1 VFQKDGRV
9 VPTGNRLIDLDGE
22 KTSDESESLTV
33 DNAFIRMFSFP
44 FLAGDKNTALNNSHE
59 VVLTETFARTL
70 FKYQGSDLSAL
81 LNKTLVLENEKQPYQ
96 VKGILKDVPP
106 YSHLQFNL
114 LISYPTLISNGYRE
128 AEYDF
133 TYSDFW
139 HYVKL
144 KPDTDYKT
152 LQLRFGNFSD
162 RHFQGNKV
170 SGSDEKFFLQP
181 LTEAHL
187 YSDFEYEIGITGKAN
202 VVWGLLI
209 LAIFILVIAWIN
221 YINLST
227 ARAMERAKEVGLRKV
242 SGARK
247 TQLIFQFLSESLV
260 INLMALML
268 AIIFIQMAQPYFN
281 SLLGKDLSFT
291 LLLGDGYGG
300 YGTTVMLAAILLTG
314 IVLSGFYPAFVLSSF
329 QPTVVLKGSFG
340 SSQKGVVLRKVL
352 VVGQFAATGFLIAGS
367 MVVYQQIAFMNA
379 KDLGVNIKQV
389 LVISPPILTT
399 MDTTFKSRMNSF
411 KHELKNIP
419 NVTDAATS
427 QRVPSFEMPRSFNVR
442 RAGTTDNLTTR
453 RMGVDNDF
461 FDLYGVTILA
471 GRAFAPEDY
480 TMPFSQRDRTV
491 LNQYAANLLGFQSPD
506 DAIGKQIMVFNR
518 IWNVIGVVADYHQ
531 KSLRHPLEPIVF
543 LPTYDIYDPV
553 SIKVQTANMDET
565 ISLIK
570 EKYNAFFPG
579 NYFDYYFLNER
590 FNQQYRDD
598 QLFGKVFG
606 LFAGLAIFVACL
618 GLFGLSAFITRLQTK
633 EIGIRKVLGATAV
646 QIVTLL
652 SNSFAKPVIASIII
666 AMPIAWWVMNTWLQ
680 QFTYR
685 IEVSAWILALSGLI
699 TICIALFTVSFQT
712 VKAAM
717 TNPTKSLRSE

>member
-1 VFQKDGRV
+1 
-9 VPTGNRLIDLDGE
+9 
-22 KTSDESESLTV
+22 
-33 DNAFIRMFSFP
+33 
-44 FLAGDKNTALNNSHE
+44 
-59 VVLTETFARTL
+59 
-70 FKYQGSDLSAL
+70 
-81 LNKTLVLENEKQPYQ
+81 
-96 VKGILKDVPP
+96 
-106 YSHLQFNL
+106 
-114 LISYPTLISNGYRE
+114 
-128 AEYDF
+128 
-133 TYSDFW
+133 
-139 HYVKL
+139 
-144 KPDTDYKT
+144 
-152 LQLRFGNFSD
+152 
-162 RHFQGNKV
+162 
-170 SGSDEKFFLQP
+170 
-181 LTEAHL
+181 
-187 YSDFEYEIGITGKAN
+187 
-202 VVWGLLI
+202 
-209 LAIFILVIAWIN
+209 
-221 YINLST
+221 
-227 ARAMERAKEVGLRKV
+227 
-242 SGARK
+242 
-247 TQLIFQFLSESLV
+247 
-260 INLMALML
+260 
-268 AIIFIQMAQPYFN
+268 
-281 SLLGKDLSFT
+281 
-291 LLLGDGYGG
+291 
-300 YGTTVMLAAILLTG
+300 
-314 IVLSGFYPAFVLSSF
+314 
-329 QPTVVLKGSFG
+329 
-340 SSQKGVVLRKVL
+340 
-352 VVGQFAATGFLIAGS
+352 
-367 MVVYQQIAFMNA
+367 
-379 KDLGVNIKQV
+379 
-389 LVISPPILTT
+389 